1 MSASVPATLRGAA
14 AVVGVAESRLG
25 VVPDTGPLALQAEAA
40 HAALSE
46 AGLTIRD
53 VDGLF
58 TAFHLGAAHM
68 PTVVLGEYL
77 GIRPRYSDST
87 IIGGASFEAHV
98 AHAAAAIR
106 AGLCTTALITYGSTQ
121 RSDRSRDLF
130 GIWGSK
136 DPAREFDAPHGLPLQ
151 IGAYAL
157 AAARHM
163 AEFGTTRED
172 LARVAVAA
180 RAWALRNPRAYR
192 REPLTLEEVLAAPLV
207 CDPLSKYDCCL
218 VTDGGGAVVLTS
230 VERARDLPKPPVVL
244 LGAAEHHT
252 HFSIAQMDDLTR
264 TGAAVTG
271 PAALAMAGLGVGD
284 VDVVQVYDS
293 FTITVL
299 LALEDLGFCAKGEG
313 GAYFAANGSGPDA
326 RVPINTSGGGLAYC
340 HPGMFGLFLII
351 EAVRQLRGEAAGR
364 QVADPEVALVHGIGG
379 SLSSHATLVFGTER
393 A

>member
-1 MSASVPATLRGAA
+1 MSADAVRGAA

-40 HAALSE
+40 HAALAE

-77 GIRPRYSDST
+77 GIHPRYSDST

-192 REPLTLEEVLAAPLV
+192 REPLTMEEVLAAPLV
-207 CDPLSKYDCCL
+207 CDPFSKHDCCL

-230 VERARDLPKPPVVL
+230 VERARDLATAAG
-244 LGAAEHHT
+244 GAAG
-252 HFSIAQMDDLTR
+252 R
-264 TGAAVTG
+264 RGAPHPLLDRPDGRPDPHRRRRHRARRARDG
-271 PAALAMAGLGVGD
+271 GLGVDD
-284 VDVVQVYDS
+284 VDVAQVYDS

-313 GAYFAANGSGPDA
+313 GAFFAANGSGPEA
-326 RVPINTSGGGLAYC
+326 RLPINTSGGGLAYC
-340 HPGMFGLFLII
+340 HPGMFGLFLIV
-351 EAVRQLRGEAAGR
+351 EAVRQLRGEAEGR
-364 QVADPEVALVHGIGG
+364 QVADAEVALVHGIGG
-379 SLSSHATLVFGTER
+379 SLSSHATLVLGTER